1 MLRPSYL
8 VIGLILSIM
17 SAQFLLVL
25 MLGAA
30 IAPDYSIHD
39 NAISDL
45 GVIAQT
51 TLLFNTSLFLFG
63 LFIIIAA
70 YFYHPLHKKRSITLL
85 FIIAGI
91 GGIGVAFFP
100 LNNPVIH
107 SIFALIAFLFTNLL
121 PIGISVLLPK
131 PLNVLSI
138 VIGTLGLV
146 FLLLHF
152 LSGIGVLNVYGVIGH
167 GGSERM
173 IVYPVL
179 LWFIAFGGYLM
190 ASSEKKMVTSS

>member
-30 IAPDYSIHD
+30 IAPDYSVHD

-45 GVIAQT
+45 GVIPQT
-51 TLLFNTSLFLFG
+51 ALLFNASLFLFG
-63 LFIIIAA
+63 LFVIIAA
-70 YFYHPLHKKRSITLL
+70 YFYHPLHKKRWITLL
-85 FIIAGI
+85 FIISGI
-91 GGIGVAFFP
+91 GAIGVAFFP
-100 LNNPVIH
+100 LDNPVIH
-107 SIFALIAFLFTNLL
+107 SIFAFLAFLFTNLL

-131 PLNVLSI
+131 PLNVLSM

-146 FLLLHF
+146 FLILHF
-152 LSGIGVLNVYGVIGH
+152 LSDTGFLNAYGVIGH

-190 ASSEKKMVTSS
+190 ASSEKN